1 MTAAGGAGPG
11 APRLRVGVEIVP
23 SFPVPEILRLVREAE
38 SLGFGAVWF
47 TDHFNHR
54 NVYVAL
60 ASVAVQTRRVLLGP
74 GITNPYLIHP
84 AWTASA
90 SASLNELAGGRT
102 LLGIGAGD
110 RTTLQRIGVKRER
123 PLARIREAVDV
134 IRALHRG
141 QVVDSEL
148 LGVRGARLD
157 YSGGAVPV
165 YIGSQGPRM
174 LELAGEIAD
183 GVLINASHP
192 LDFEASL
199 EPLRR
204 GLARRG
210 RGPARVPVE
219 TPAEKFDVGAYTC
232 VSVHPDGER
241 ARRAARIVAAF
252 VVAGSGEAALERHG
266 VREDEVAALRAA
278 LEAPP
283 SRTKWAEVG
292 ARVSERMLDRFA
304 ICGGPREVAER
315 LKRLRETGV
324 TQLVFGSPLGPDR
337 SEALK
342 TIGREI
348 LPELE
353 R

>member
-1 MTAAGGAGPG
+1 M
-11 APRLRVGVEIVP
+11 RVRKGVEIVP
-23 SFPVPEILRLVREAE
+23 SFPVPEILKLVQEAE
-38 SLGFGAVWF
+38 GLGFDTVWF

-60 ASVAVQTRRVLLGP
+60 ASVAVQTKRIVISP

-102 LLGIGAGD
+102 HLGIGAGD
-110 RTTLQRIGVKRER
+110 RTTLKRIGVRREK

-134 IRALHRG
+134 IRSLHRG

-148 LGVRGARLD
+148 LGMKGARLD
-157 YSGGAVPV
+157 YSGGAVPM

-192 LDFEASL
+192 LDFQKAL

-204 GLARRG
+204 GLAQRG
-210 RGPARVPVE
+210 REKSRVPLE
-219 TPAEKFDVGAYTC
+219 TSADKFDVGAYTC
-232 VSVHPDGER
+232 ISVHADGER
-241 ARRAARIVAAF
+241 ARKTARIVAAF
-252 VVAGSGEAALERHG
+252 VVAGSGETTLQRHG
-266 VREDEVAALRAA
+266 VREDELNTLRQA

-283 SRTKWAEVG
+283 SKEKWGKVG
-292 ARVSERMLDRFA
+292 ACVTERMVERFTIA
-304 ICGGPREVAER
+304 GTPKEVLER
-315 LKRLRETGV
+315 LRKLQGV
-324 TQLVFGSPLGPDR
+324 GVAHLIFGSPLGPDKF
-337 SEALK
+337 EALR
-342 TIGREI
+342 TIGKEI
-348 LPELE
+348 LPALGA
-353 R
+353 

>member
-1 MTAAGGAGPG
+1 MTARPV
-11 APRLRVGVEIVP
+11 RRGVEIVP

-38 SLGFGAVWF
+38 GLGFDTVWF

-60 ASVAVQTRRVLLGP
+60 ASVAVRTERIILSP
-74 GITNPYLIHP
+74 GITNPYLVHP

-102 LLGIGAGD
+102 CLGIGAGD
-110 RTTLQRIGVKRER
+110 RTTLRRIGVRREK

-148 LGVRGARLD
+148 LGMGGARLD
-157 YSGGAVPV
+157 YSGGAIPV

-183 GVLINASHP
+183 GVLINGSHP
-192 LDFEASL
+192 LDFQEAL
-199 EPLRR
+199 GPLRR
-204 GLARRG
+204 GLAHRSSI
-210 RGPARVPVE
+210 PARVPLE
-219 TPAEKFDVGAYTC
+219 TPAGKFDIGAYTC
-232 VSVHPDGER
+232 VSVHADGAR
-241 ARRAARIVAAF
+241 ARRSARIVAAF
-252 VVAGSGEAALERHG
+252 VVAGSGDTVLQRHG
-266 VREDEVAALRAA
+266 VRQDELATLRTA

-283 SRTKWAEVG
+283 SKEKWARVG
-292 ARVSERMLDRFA
+292 ACVSERMVERFTISGTPEEA
-304 ICGGPREVAER
+304 VER
-315 LKRLRETGV
+315 LRLLQGAGV
-324 TQLVFGSPLGPDR
+324 THLIFGSPLGPDKF
-337 SEALK
+337 EALK

-348 LPELE
+348 LPALGA
-353 R
+353 